1 VSNVKNKITKQI
13 RKHIDNGN
21 LQYAFTELELSNR
34 LAELDHNDKNLM
46 KQVLAEIKN
55 ELYVAIEQHTEDV

>member
-1 VSNVKNKITKQI
+1 MSNVKNKITKQI